1 MTVERP
7 AGRIKRGKERPRRPV
22 RVVRAC
28 CCSPELREAGERV
41 DDSFIIFSTCIQ
53 HFPPRPL
60 TLPST
65 CLPPSVRPSARRQ
78 TRSSSSLSSAAV
90 GCCPPANHMAHL
102 SPPLCCSCCPSQPA
116 LSVPKQSRCATSHA
130 SPIIVSSRRCSWPL
144 RNGLVQRLPASSPM
158 CFSLRCPRADVCRP
172 LCHSDFA
179 PNVNQSMMLL
189 HPFQAGS
196 ASLPN
201 STSAAPQLLARHIS
215 NHD

>member
-1 MTVERP
+1 MFAP
-7 AGRIKRGKERPRRPV
+7 
-22 RVVRAC
+22 
-28 CCSPELREAGERV
+28 
-41 DDSFIIFSTCIQ
+41 
-53 HFPPRPL
+53 
-60 TLPST
+60 
-65 CLPPSVRPSARRQ
+65 VRPSARRQ

-116 LSVPKQSRCATSHA
+116 LSVPNHSRCATSHA
-130 SPIIVSSRRCSWPL
+130 SPIIVSSRRCSWQP
-144 RNGLVQRLPASSPM
+144 RNGLVLRLPASSPM